1 METEAMPE
9 PKRLRLAVAQTTL
22 REDPRNN
29 LQLRESGHEI
39 RRLMREA
46 HEAGARLVHFPEGAT
61 CSPHKRIMSIDG
73 PDKVGP
79 ADWERVQWDVLQQEL
94 NETAALARELR
105 LWVVLGS
112 VHRLTAPHRPHNSLY
127 VISERGEV
135 VTRYDERMLSKTKL
149 TFMYTPGSIPVTF
162 QVDGVRFGCSVGME
176 CQFAEVFSE
185 YERLDVDCVL
195 FSTAGPGTPNN
206 TRVFATE
213 LQALAAINSY
223 WVSYAA
229 HGQDEGT
236 LSGLISPRGEWIGQ
250 RPQLG
255 KPAVAVVDLDDS
267 EPNLARPWRR
277 KIRAGI
283 YAPHLVRNDAR
294 SDDRRTF

>member
-1 METEAMPE
+1 MPE
-9 PKRLRLAVAQTTL
+9 PKRLRMAVAQTTL
-22 REDPRNN
+22 RSDPSNSV
-29 LQLRESGHEI
+29 QLRESGREI
-39 RRLMREA
+39 RCLMCEA

-61 CSPHKRIMSIDG
+61 CSPHKRIMSIAGCDQ
-73 PDKVGP
+73 VGA
-79 ADWERVQWDVLQQEL
+79 ADWNRVQWDVLQQEL
-94 NETAALARELR
+94 NQTAALARELR

-112 VHRLTAPHRPHNSLY
+112 VHRLTPPHRPHNSLY

-162 QVDGVRFGCSVGME
+162 QVDGLRFGCSVGME
-176 CQFAEVFSE
+176 CQFTEVFSE

-206 TRVFATE
+206 KGVFATQA
-213 LQALAAINSY
+213 QALAAMNSY

-229 HGQDEGT
+229 LTQSEGAP
-236 LSGLISPRGEWIGQ
+236 SGLISPRGKWLVQ
-250 RPQLG
+250 CPQHG
-255 KPAVAVVDLDDS
+255 EPVMAVVDLDDS

-277 KIRAGI
+277 KVRDGI
-283 YAPHLVRNDAR
+283 YEPHLVCNDAR
-294 SDDRRTF
+294 SNERQTF

>member
-1 METEAMPE
+1 MPE
-9 PKRLRLAVAQTTL
+9 PKRLRMAVAQITL
-22 REDPRNN
+22 REDPRNSV
-29 LQLRESGHEI
+29 QLRESGREI

-61 CSPHKRIMSIDG
+61 CSPHKRIMSIDS
-73 PDKVGP
+73 PEKVGP

-94 NETAALARELR
+94 HETAALARELR

-112 VHRLTAPHRPHNSLY
+112 VHRLTPPHRPHNSLY
-127 VISERGEV
+127 VISDQGEV
-135 VTRYDERMLSKTKL
+135 VTRYDERMLSQTKL
-149 TFMYTPGSIPVTF
+149 TFMYTPGSLPVTF
-162 QVDGVRFGCSVGME
+162 QVDGVRFGCAVGME

-185 YERLDVDCVL
+185 YERLDVDGVL

-206 TRVFATE
+206 RGVFATE
-213 LQALAAINSY
+213 ARALAAMNSY

-229 HGQDEGT
+229 PAQDEGAP
-236 LSGLISPRGEWIGQ
+236 SGLISPRGEWLG
-250 RPQLG
+250 RCPQQG
-255 KPAVAVVDLDDS
+255 KPAVAVIDLDNS

-277 KIRAGI
+277 KARAGI
-283 YAPHLVRNDAR
+283 YDLHLVRNDAR

>member
-9 PKRLRLAVAQTTL
+9 SKRLRMAVAQTTL
-22 REDPRNN
+22 REDPRNSV
-29 LQLRESGHEI
+29 QLRESGREI

-73 PDKVGP
+73 PEKVGL

-94 NETAALARELR
+94 NETAALARELQ
-105 LWVVLGS
+105 LWTVLGS
-112 VHRLTAPHRPHNSLY
+112 VHRLMPPHRPHNSLY
-127 VISERGEV
+127 VISDRGEV
-135 VTRYDERMLSKTKL
+135 VTRYDERMLSQTKL
-149 TFMYTPGSIPVTF
+149 TFMYTPGSLPVTF
-162 QVDGVRFGCSVGME
+162 QVDDLRFGCSVGME

-206 TRVFATE
+206 KGVFATQA
-213 LQALAAINSY
+213 QALAAMNSY
-223 WVSYAA
+223 WVSYATP
-229 HGQDEGT
+229 GQDEGAP
-236 LSGLISPRGEWIGQ
+236 SGLISPRGEWLGQ
-250 RPQLG
+250 CPQPSE
-255 KPAVAVVDLDDS
+255 PAVAVVDLDDS

-277 KIRAGI
+277 KARAGI
-283 YAPHLVRNDAR
+283 YEPHLVHNDAR
-294 SDDRRTF
+294 SNDRGTF